1 MKILAIGTDPLD
13 LQTNCAGMFEKFIN
27 SGHSVTLIIADN
39 KKQPRLSNTIKEL
52 YKNSGISKV
61 HFVTN
66 FDFSKVTQN
75 NVNLINSI
83 IDKINPSI
91 AVIPSI
97 KSCDK
102 KKIVLAKSSI
112 LACRKIKN
120 ILIYKT
126 GKKETFSPDVFFI
139 PSTNSLQNKI
149 LSSHQKK
156 NISKKN
162 FGKTSNP
169 AHVLYR
175 FNSTDKG
182 IESFESHRMVLLE
195 NDLF

>member
-1 MKILAIGTDPLD
+1 MKILAIGTDPRD
-13 LQTNCAGMFEKFIN
+13 LQTNCIGTLEKFIN
-27 SGHSVTLIIADN
+27 SGHSVTLIIAYN
-39 KKQPRLSNTIKEL
+39 KKQPRLSNTIKES

-139 PSTNSLQNKI
+139 TSTNFSPNKI
-149 LSSHQKK
+149 LSIHQK

-162 FGKTSNP
+162 FEKTSNP
-169 AHVLYR
+169 AHMLYH
-175 FNSTDKG
+175 FNSTDKN